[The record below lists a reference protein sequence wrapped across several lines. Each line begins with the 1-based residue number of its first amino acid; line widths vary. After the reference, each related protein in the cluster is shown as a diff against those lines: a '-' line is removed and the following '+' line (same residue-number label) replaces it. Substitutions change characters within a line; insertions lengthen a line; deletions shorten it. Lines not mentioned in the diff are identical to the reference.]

1 MTNNQSNVSPRNFD
15 ISSNTNQPT
24 TNIHPNTHAHQGRN
38 ESNTMDTFNTFPAP
52 VAADIIEPAHQF
64 ETISNGMRQTV
75 GSFAHP
81 VTNGDEALQAAGLD
95 WEVEYRSLAD
105 IAGGALDHSQN
116 AAKIGNIYRTD
127 INEPL
132 GSSVRAGYSVQ
143 QNSVLGDLGEQVI
156 GMFGG
161 QFTNALFKGFG
172 DTVALTV
179 KLPQSIDLGNGREL
193 VQNMTII
200 KGHGGTGSIK
210 VIGHAIDFFCT
221 NQIASMMRNGKH
233 MLTIQH
239 TASADGKIRL
249 ARHELAPLLTAED
262 EFHQSLANLLREP
275 ATLREYM
282 PTLMPRPE
290 RRADQTHAQYNNTL
304 RAWERKTGVV
314 SREYNRDFNDNL
326 KGTKLG
332 VLWAFQGYEQ
342 HYTAS
347 GTARS
352 HDTQAGRFL
361 AQTQPLANRAYAVLT
376 A

>member
-1 MTNNQSNVSPRNFD
+1 
-15 ISSNTNQPT
+15 
-24 TNIHPNTHAHQGRN
+24 
-38 ESNTMDTFNTFPAP
+38 MDTFNTFPAP

-64 ETISNGMRQTV
+64 KTISNGMRQTV

-116 AAKIGNIYRTD
+116 AAKIGHIMRTD
-127 INEPL
+127 IDEPL

-179 KLPQSIDLGNGREL
+179 KLPQSVDLGNGREL

>member
-1 MTNNQSNVSPRNFD
+1 
-15 ISSNTNQPT
+15 
-24 TNIHPNTHAHQGRN
+24 
-38 ESNTMDTFNTFPAP
+38 MDTLNNFPAP
-52 VAADIIEPAHQF
+52 VAADIIKPAHKF
-64 ETISNGMRQTV
+64 KTVSNGMRQTV
-75 GSFAHP
+75 GHLPHP
-81 VTNGDEALQAAGLD
+81 VTNGAAALQAAGLD
-95 WEVEYRSLAD
+95 WTVEYRSLAD
-105 IAGGALDHSQN
+105 IAGGALDHSKN

-127 INEPL
+127 INEPI
-132 GSSVRAGYSVQ
+132 GSSVRSGYSVQ
-143 QNSVLGDLGEQVI
+143 QNIVLGDLGEQVI

-179 KLPQSIDLGNGREL
+179 TLPQSVDLGNGREL
-193 VQNMTII
+193 VQNITII

>member
-1 MTNNQSNVSPRNFD
+1 MTNNPSKVSPRNSD
-15 ISSNTNQPT
+15 ISSNSNQPT
-24 TNIHPNTHAHQGRN
+24 TNIHPNTTAQQGRN
-38 ESNTMDTFNTFPAP
+38 ESNTMDTLNNFPAP
-52 VAADIIEPAHQF
+52 VAADIIKPAHKF
-64 ETISNGMRQTV
+64 KTVSNGMRQSV
-75 GSFAHP
+75 GSFALP
-81 VTNGDEALQAAGLD
+81 VTDGDEALQAAGLD
-95 WEVEYRSLAD
+95 WTVEYRSLAD

-127 INEPL
+127 INEPI
-132 GSSVRAGYSVQ
+132 GSSVRSGYSVQ

-179 KLPQSIDLGNGREL
+179 TLPQSVDLGNGREL
-193 VQNMTII
+193 VQNITII

-221 NQIASMMRNGKH
+221 NQIASMMRDGKH

-290 RRADQTHAQYNNTL
+290 RRADQTHAQYNTTL